1 MEERERYDTL
11 HELEKES
18 SMIQLKMEGMKWRQE
33 RAQLFNRIDE
43 VKSKMAEL
51 EKLGAGEKVLNT
63 ICRPTPLKKK
73 KSNELS
79 GTLPAPFLFFF
90 FFFWGGGGG
99 GWIGYVF
106 GPHDNAIPTDS
117 PPPPHHPSSEFAP
130 WPLTNCLRLSSPFIF
145 LYILDPGPGIDP
157 DHFVIQLFSYTNF
170 CIVVFDRDKSH
181 MNYTKT

>member
-63 ICRPTPLKKK
+63 ICRPTP
-73 KSNELS
+73 
-79 GTLPAPFLFFF
+79 
-90 FFFWGGGGG
+90 
-99 GWIGYVF
+99 
-106 GPHDNAIPTDS
+106 
-117 PPPPHHPSSEFAP
+117 
-130 WPLTNCLRLSSPFIF
+130 
-145 LYILDPGPGIDP
+145 
-157 DHFVIQLFSYTNF
+157 
-170 CIVVFDRDKSH
+170 
-181 MNYTKT
+181 